1 VEDEGRLEDTYH
13 GLLRPVE
20 VRSATDVTFERLQ
33 TLIMSGRL
41 KAGDRLPSE
50 PELARA
56 LRVGRST
63 VREAKKALMAQG
75 LLESR
80 GKLGTFV
87 TVASA
92 DSDLR
97 KLLGFLSDPALHD
110 LHEARQIVE
119 VAAIRLATER
129 ATAADIAEM
138 RGTIERLNIGF
149 QRNEP
154 EVWTLMVDFHRNI
167 VKASGNRVL
176 VSVFDLIAR
185 LIRLHQVPYY
195 QSIADPQSE
204 LRSHQ
209 ELLDLVEQRSPEAAA
224 TAMMR
229 HLEEAE
235 QLRNE
240 ALENVEGK
248 DDST

>member
-80 GKLGTFV
+80 GKLGSFV
-87 TVASA
+87 TAASA

>member
-1 VEDEGRLEDTYH
+1 VTDEDRLEDRYH

-41 KAGDRLPSE
+41 QAGDRLPSE
-50 PELARA
+50 AELARA
-56 LRVGRST
+56 LKVGRST
-63 VREAKKALMAQG
+63 IREAKKALMTQG

-87 TVASA
+87 TVPSA

-97 KLLGFLSDPALHD
+97 KLLGFLSDPTLHD

-119 VAAIRLATER
+119 VAAIRLAAER
-129 ATAADIAEM
+129 ATASDIAEM
-138 RGTIERLNIGF
+138 RGTIERLKVGF
-149 QRNEP
+149 RHKEA
-154 EVWTLMVDFHRNI
+154 EMWTLMVDFHRNI
-167 VKASGNRVL
+167 VKASGNQVL
-176 VSVFDLIAR
+176 VSIFDLIAR
-185 LIRLHQVPYY
+185 LVRLHQVPYY

-209 ELLDLVEQRSPEAAA
+209 DLLDLVEQRSPEAAA

-229 HLEEAE
+229 HLEDAE
-235 QLRNE
+235 RLRNM
-240 ALENVEGK
+240 ALEDAEGK
-248 DDST
+248 DDPA

>member
-1 VEDEGRLEDTYH
+1 
-13 GLLRPVE
+13 
-20 VRSATDVTFERLQ
+20 
-33 TLIMSGRL
+33 
-41 KAGDRLPSE
+41 LPSE
-50 PELARA
+50 TELARA

-87 TVASA
+87 TVASG

>member
-1 VEDEGRLEDTYH
+1 VADEGKVEDRYH
-13 GLLRPVE
+13 GLLRPIE

-56 LRVGRST
+56 LKVGRST
-63 VREAKKALMAQG
+63 IREAKKALMAQG

-87 TVASA
+87 TAPSA
-92 DSDLR
+92 DSDVK

-119 VAAIRLATER
+119 VAAIRLAAER
-129 ATAADIAEM
+129 ATASDIAEM
-138 RGTIERLNIGF
+138 RRTIERLKVGF
-149 QRNEP
+149 ERNEP

-167 VKASGNRVL
+167 IKASGNRVL
-176 VSVFDLIAR
+176 VSIFDLIAR
-185 LIRLHQVPYY
+185 LIRLHQVPFY

-209 ELLDLVEQRSPEAAA
+209 ELLDVVEQRSPEAAA

-229 HLEEAE
+229 HLEHAE
-235 QLRNE
+235 HLRNA
-240 ALENVEGK
+240 ALKDAEGER
-248 DDST
+248 

>member
-1 VEDEGRLEDTYH
+1 MEDRYH

-56 LRVGRST
+56 LKVGRST
-63 VREAKKALMAQG
+63 VREAKKALIAQG

-80 GKLGTFV
+80 GKLGAFV
-87 TVASA
+87 AAPSA

-97 KLLGFLSDPALHD
+97 KLLGFLSDPTLHD
-110 LHEARQIVE
+110 LYEVRQIVE
-119 VAAIRLATER
+119 VAAIMLAAER
-129 ATAADIAEM
+129 ATAEDIAEM
-138 RGTIERLNIGF
+138 RETIERLNLGF
-149 QRNEP
+149 ERNEP

-176 VSVFDLIAR
+176 VSLFDLIAR
-185 LIRLHQVPYY
+185 LIRLHQVPIY

-209 ELLDLVEQRSPEAAA
+209 ELLEVVEQRSPEAAA

-229 HLEEAE
+229 HLEDAE
-235 QLRNE
+235 RLRSA
-240 ALENVEGK
+240 ALEDAEEER
-248 DDST
+248 

>member
-80 GKLGTFV
+80 GKLGSFV
-87 TVASA
+87 TA
-92 DSDLR
+92 
-97 KLLGFLSDPALHD
+97 
-110 LHEARQIVE
+110 
-119 VAAIRLATER
+119 ER
-129 ATAADIAEM
+129 VTAADIAEM
-138 RGTIERLNIGF
+138 RGTIERLKVGF

>member
-1 VEDEGRLEDTYH
+1 VADEGRLEDTYH
-13 GLLRPVE
+13 GLWRPVE

-41 KAGDRLPSE
+41 KTGDRLPSE
-50 PELARA
+50 PELAQA

-63 VREAKKALMAQG
+63 VREAKKALIAQG

-87 TVASA
+87 TAPSA
-92 DSDLR
+92 DSDLK

-110 LHEARQIVE
+110 LHETRQIVE
-119 VAAIRLATER
+119 VAAIRLAAER
-129 ATAADIAEM
+129 ATASDIAEM
-138 RGTIERLNIGF
+138 RGTIERLKVGF

-185 LIRLHQVPYY
+185 LIRLHQVPFY

-204 LRSHQ
+204 LQSHQ

-224 TAMMR
+224 AAMMR

-235 QLRNE
+235 HLRNE
-240 ALENVEGK
+240 ALENMEGK